1 LLDGNFP
8 VAVELVVELGLS
20 RDVLSKLKAVGHCS
34 LGRQFVFATGGDGK
48 RLAPKLGSGIIGVV
62 ELALVS
68 MFEALGTVVDEATG
82 TDDGLGCVVG
92 EPVLVTGIL
101 LNEGDSGLGDLL

>member
-1 LLDGNFP
+1 M
-8 VAVELVVELGLS
+8 AVQLVVELGLS
-20 RDVLSKLKAVGHCS
+20 RDVLSKLKAVGHGS
-34 LGRQFVFATGGDGK
+34 LGRQFVFTTGGDGK

-62 ELALVS
+62 ELALVG

-82 TDDGLGCVVG
+82 TDDGLSGVVG